1 MLQEGSQEDRMLACK
16 GKERGENEGR
26 RGERV
31 SDGGEE
37 VGVERQ
43 RE

>member
-1 MLQEGSQEDRMLACK
+1 MK
-16 GKERGENEGR
+16 GKLLRRRGGRREVRTEGR
-26 RGERV
+26 QGERV